1 MGEYSEST
9 YGIFIIESMDTIN
22 ETNNKLDGYTLKTI
36 LDLCGI
42 PCIYRYIRTKLEL
55 EKIIEEFEDSS
66 YRFLHLSCH
75 ADSEGIALTY
85 EDVDFDELDLLIG
98 HYLYHRR
105 LFLSACEVAVFE
117 LAEHFIPKYHCFSVI
132 GTPDTIDYDKAAIFW
147 SSFYYLMYSND
158 QKQMVQADILPTLLK
173 VSETFNVNLNY
184 FSIIKDSNPK
194 SMDHLNEFTITAG
207 KKRNLVRKTQ
217 FVNQYRT
224 DNDTDFSSDS
234 NESS

>member
-1 MGEYSEST
+1 
-9 YGIFIIESMDTIN
+9 
-22 ETNNKLDGYTLKTI
+22 
-36 LDLCGI
+36 
-42 PCIYRYIRTKLEL
+42 
-55 EKIIEEFEDSS
+55 
-66 YRFLHLSCH
+66 
-75 ADSEGIALTY
+75 
-85 EDVDFDELDLLIG
+85 
-98 HYLYHRR
+98 
-105 LFLSACEVAVFE
+105 
-117 LAEHFIPKYHCFSVI
+117 
-132 GTPDTIDYDKAAIFW
+132 
-147 SSFYYLMYSND
+147 
-158 QKQMVQADILPTLLK
+158 LK

>member
-1 MGEYSEST
+1 MGEYSESK
-9 YGIFIIESMDTIN
+9 YGVFIIESMDMVN
-22 ETNNKLDGYTLKTI
+22 ESNEKLDGYTLKKI
-36 LDLCGI
+36 LDLCDI

-55 EKIIEEFEDSS
+55 EMIIEEFEGSC

-75 ADSEGIALTY
+75 ADKKGIALTY
-85 EDVDFDELDLLIG
+85 EEVDFEELDLIIG
-98 HYLYHRR
+98 NYLYHRR

-117 LAEHFIPKYHCFSVI
+117 LSEHFIPKYHCFSVI

-184 FSIIKDSNPK
+184 FSIIKDSHPK
-194 SMDHLNEFTITAG
+194 SLDHLKEFTITAG
-207 KKRNLVRKTQ
+207 KQTSKVRKTQ
-217 FVNQYRT
+217 FKNQFRT
-224 DNDTDFSSDS
+224 DNNTDFNSDSSDS
-234 NESS
+234 S